1 MDIVE
6 KKNEWKSCCV
16 IMDKEA
22 VMFFSQLGIAITTV
36 CFSITMLILS
46 DSCGRDQLYSGILTL
61 VVGVYLPQPRMK
73 IR

>member
-36 CFSITMLILS
+36 CFSITMLVLS
-46 DSCGRDQLYSGILTL
+46 DSCERDQLYSGILTL